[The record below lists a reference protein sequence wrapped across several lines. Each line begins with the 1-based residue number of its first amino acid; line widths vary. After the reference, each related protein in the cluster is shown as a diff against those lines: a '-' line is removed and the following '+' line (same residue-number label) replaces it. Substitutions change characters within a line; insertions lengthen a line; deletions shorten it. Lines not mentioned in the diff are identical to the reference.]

1 MIALSTI
8 SILLAAKFEE
18 VIDPNYDK
26 MIVLLTEYEKK
37 YITKD
42 FLVELEFQ
50 IVEAFDIDFNFMLV
64 SPVDL
69 IDRYLRILNYD
80 KDINV
85 RKITFDICKFQLL
98 DAKFLKYLPSQI
110 AACSI
115 ILAINIE
122 EKEQEKQSFDG
133 FFKNKIDT

>member
-1 MIALSTI
+1 VIALSTI

-42 FLVELEFQ
+42 SLVELEFK

-80 KDINV
+80 KDQNV
-85 RKITFDICKFQLL
+85 RKITYDVSKFVLL
-98 DAKFLKYLPSQI
+98 DAKFLKYLPS
-110 AACSI
+110 
-115 ILAINIE
+115 
-122 EKEQEKQSFDG
+122 
-133 FFKNKIDT
+133 

>member
-1 MIALSTI
+1 MSTI

-98 DAKFLKYLPSQI
+98 DAKFLKYLPSQL

-122 EKEQEKQSFDG
+122 EKELEKQSFDG

>member
-98 DAKFLKYLPSQI
+98 DAKFLKYLPSQL

-122 EKEQEKQSFDG
+122 EKE
-133 FFKNKIDT
+133 

>member
-1 MIALSTI
+1 VIALSTI

-98 DAKFLKYLPSQI
+98 DAKFLKYLPSQL

-122 EKEQEKQSFDG
+122 EKE
-133 FFKNKIDT
+133 

>member
-98 DAKFLKYLPSQI
+98 DAKFLKYLPSQL

-122 EKEQEKQSFDG
+122 ERE
-133 FFKNKIDT
+133 

>member
-85 RKITFDICKFQLL
+85 RKITFDICKF
-98 DAKFLKYLPSQI
+98 
-110 AACSI
+110 
-115 ILAINIE
+115 
-122 EKEQEKQSFDG
+122 
-133 FFKNKIDT
+133 

>member
-1 MIALSTI
+1 MSTI

-98 DAKFLKYLPSQI
+98 DAKFLKYLPSQL

-122 EKEQEKQSFDG
+122 EKE
-133 FFKNKIDT
+133 

>member
-80 KDINV
+80 KDISV

-98 DAKFLKYLPSQI
+98 DAKFLKYLPSQL

-122 EKEQEKQSFDG
+122 EKE
-133 FFKNKIDT
+133 

>member
-1 MIALSTI
+1 VIALSTI

-85 RKITFDICKFQLL
+85 RKITFDICKF
-98 DAKFLKYLPSQI
+98 
-110 AACSI
+110 
-115 ILAINIE
+115 
-122 EKEQEKQSFDG
+122 
-133 FFKNKIDT
+133 

>member
-1 MIALSTI
+1 VIALSTI
-8 SILLAAKFEE
+8 STLLAAKFEE

-98 DAKFLKYLPSQI
+98 DAKFLKYLPSQL

-122 EKEQEKQSFDG
+122 EKE
-133 FFKNKIDT
+133 